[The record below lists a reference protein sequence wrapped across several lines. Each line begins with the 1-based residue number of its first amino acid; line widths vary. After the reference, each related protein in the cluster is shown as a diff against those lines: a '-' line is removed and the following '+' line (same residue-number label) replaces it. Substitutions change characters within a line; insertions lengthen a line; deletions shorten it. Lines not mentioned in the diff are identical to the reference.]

1 MGKRFATECNRMQ
14 PIPGL
19 RRGFCHAVRAELVV
33 ITYTTFYFNCR
44 RCYHALNMEEETRSR
59 IDRYLRENAGIIRTA
74 DFQRAGIHNKY
85 ISTLIDEGRIV
96 RVKPGLYIASDM
108 QTAAGYFEVQIAI
121 PTAVV
126 CLGSALTFYDLST
139 YEPPSV
145 HVAVPRGDR
154 IRPPEFPPIK
164 RFTFGELR
172 YNLGIVQE
180 KLEGRTFRIYDRE
193 KTICDVIRFRRTLG
207 QNVVNEAIRTYL
219 RGRDISVDRLLK
231 YARQLNEEGPVQTHL
246 RISA

>member
-1 MGKRFATECNRMQ
+1 M
-14 PIPGL
+14 
-19 RRGFCHAVRAELVV
+19 
-33 ITYTTFYFNCR
+33 
-44 RCYHALNMEEETRSR
+44 
-59 IDRYLRENAGIIRTA
+59 
-74 DFQRAGIHNKY
+74 HNKY

-96 RVKPGLYIASDM
+96 RVKPGLYIAKDM

-145 HVAVPRGDR
+145 HVAVPRGNR

-172 YNLGIVQE
+172 YNLGIGQE

-207 QNVVNEAIRTYL
+207 QDVVNEAIRTYL
-219 RGRDISVDRLLK
+219 TGRDISIDRLLK
-231 YARQLNEEGPVQTHL
+231 YARELNEEGPVQTHL